1 VKKLDFGKVK
11 VALSSAGWQQT
22 FFHVMLEQ
30 YQQEVEENALAQ
42 CEADYLIGWERL
54 SGVLSHE
61 QMEQLEELE
70 RHCED
75 ETLIALR
82 IALERGVFAGF
93 QDFFRADVEPLTFE
107 HFVEDK
113 LLTVPQMMQFPDYY
127 EARMKVNE
135 LETELA
141 DQLDPFSREHLTSI
155 TYAWEERTMAMLR
168 YGFALGYQEA
178 LEVIGQVE
186 PKRQTQMAGSVL
198 PSSREAGMILPFKPK
213 Q

>member
-1 VKKLDFGKVK
+1 
-11 VALSSAGWQQT
+11 
-22 FFHVMLEQ
+22 ML
-30 YQQEVEENALAQ
+30 
-42 CEADYLIGWERL
+42 CRIEAE
-54 SGVLSHE
+54 
-61 QMEQLEELE
+61 
-70 RHCED
+70 
-75 ETLIALR
+75 IALH
-82 IALERGVFAGF
+82 ISFELGLYAGF
-93 QDFFRADVEPLTFE
+93 QHFFLRDAEPLNFE
-107 HFVEDK
+107 HLVLDK
-113 LLTVPQMMQFPDYY
+113 LLTVPEMKQFPDYY
-127 EARMKVNE
+127 EARMMVNE

-168 YGFALGYQEA
+168 YGFALGHQEA